1 MYGLINAALREL
13 IVTHHGVDA
22 WDRIA
27 ALAAPD
33 VPRFDKMAPYPDE
46 LTYRIVEVA
55 HRVTGVE
62 VDTLIDQLGELWVK
76 YTDAQGYGS
85 LFDIA
90 GDSLPDFLLSLDTV
104 HARVGRSFP
113 GLKPPSFRFDR
124 VGERVLRMHYLST
137 RSGLC
142 PMIFGLMRGLSLRFA
157 TEVEVVE
164 EACARRGA
172 AHCEFLVTFPRRGIE
187 NEHATSGGA
196 GQPTQ
201 PRG

>member
-13 IVTHHGVDA
+13 IVTQHGPHA
-22 WDRIA
+22 WDQIA

-33 VPRFDKMAPYPDE
+33 VPAFDKMAPYPDE
-46 LTYRIVEVA
+46 LTYKLIETA

-62 VDTLIDQLGELWVK
+62 VDALIDRLGELWVS
-76 YTDAQGYGS
+76 YTDQQGYGS

-90 GDSLPDFLLSLDTV
+90 GDSLPDFLLSLNTV

-113 GLKPPSFRFDR
+113 GLRPPSFQFDHVESR
-124 VGERVLRMHYLST
+124 ILRMHYLSE

-142 PMIFGLMRGLSLRFA
+142 PMIFGVMRGLSSRFKTA
-157 TEVEVVE
+157 TEVSE

-172 AHCEFLVTFPRRGIE
+172 AHCEFLIRFPRRGIE
-187 NEHATSGGA
+187 NEHATSVVPGH
-196 GQPTQ
+196 
-201 PRG
+201 PR

>member
-13 IVTHHGVDA
+13 IVARHGRHA
-22 WDRIA
+22 WDEIA

-33 VPRFDKMAPYPDE
+33 VPAFDKMAPYPDE
-46 LTYRIVEVA
+46 ITYRIVETA
-55 HRVTGVE
+55 HRITGVE
-62 VDTLIDQLGELWVK
+62 VDAIIDQLGELWVS
-76 YTDAQGYGS
+76 YTDQQGYGP

-90 GDSLPDFLLSLDTV
+90 GDSLHDFLLSLNTV

-113 GLKPPSFRFDR
+113 GLRPPSFQFDH
-124 VGERVLRMHYLST
+124 VESGVLRMHYLSE

-142 PMIFGLMRGLSLRFA
+142 PMIFGVMRGLSSRFGAA
-157 TEVEVVE
+157 TVVTE

-172 AHCEFLVTFPRRGIE
+172 AHCEFLIAFPRGGIE
-187 NEHATSGGA
+187 HEHATSVVPGR
-196 GQPTQ
+196 